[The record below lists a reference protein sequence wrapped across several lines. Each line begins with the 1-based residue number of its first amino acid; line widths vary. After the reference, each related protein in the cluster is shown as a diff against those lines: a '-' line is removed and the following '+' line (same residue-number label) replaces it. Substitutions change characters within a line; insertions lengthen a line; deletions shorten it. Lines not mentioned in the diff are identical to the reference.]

1 MSTNDSDDGLG
12 HESVVAVVV
21 AAGSGSRLGGETPK
35 ALRELRGRSLVGR
48 AVTSLA
54 SAGVTRVVVV
64 APVSYVDQT
73 RAVLADLEP
82 DVDLVV
88 VPGGSHRQDSVRR
101 GLAALDPEASSDLV
115 VLVHDAAR
123 PLVPTQVV
131 TRVIAAV
138 RAGELAVVPVVPVT
152 DTIRAYA
159 SEAGG
164 PARVVDRTLL
174 RAVQTPQ
181 GFAFSALWEAHQLAL
196 QTGAELTD
204 DAAVCELAGHQVA
217 LVDGSALSFKITLP
231 LDLALAELICAA
243 ADPR

>member
-1 MSTNDSDDGLG
+1 MT
-12 HESVVAVVV
+12 ESVVAVVV

-48 AVTSLA
+48 SVARLA

-64 APVSYVDQT
+64 APAGYVEQT
-73 RAVLADLEP
+73 RVVLADLEP
-82 DVDLVV
+82 DVDVVV

-101 GLAALDPEASSDLV
+101 GLAALDPEPTSNLV

-123 PLVPTQVV
+123 PLVPTEVV

-138 RAGELAVVPVVPVT
+138 RSGELAVIPVVPVT

-159 SEAGG
+159 SEGDGVAGG
-164 PARVVDRTLL
+164 PAHVVDRTLL

-181 GFAFSALWEAHQLAL
+181 GFAFSVLWEAHQLARE
-196 QTGAELTD
+196 TGAELTD
-204 DAAVCELAGHQVA
+204 DAAVCELAGHRVA
-217 LVDGSALSFKITLP
+217 LVDGSALSFKITHP
-231 LDLALAELICAA
+231 LDLALAEVVCDA
-243 ADPR
+243 ADRLR

>member
-1 MSTNDSDDGLG
+1 MT
-12 HESVVAVVV
+12 EPVVAVVV
-21 AAGSGSRLGGETPK
+21 AAGSGSRLGGKTPK

-48 AVTSLA
+48 AVASLA
-54 SAGVTRVVVV
+54 AAGVTRIAVV
-64 APVSYVDQT
+64 APVAYLDQT

-82 DVDLVV
+82 GVEVVV

-101 GLAALDPEASSDLV
+101 GLAALDPEASSDHV

-123 PLVPTQVV
+123 PLVPTEVV

-138 RAGELAVVPVVPVT
+138 RAGELAVTPVVPVT

-159 SEAGG
+159 SETGG
-164 PARVVDRTLL
+164 AAHLLDRTLL

-181 GFAFSALWEAHQLAL
+181 GFAFSALWEAHQLAR

-204 DAAVCELAGHQVA
+204 DAAVCELAGHRVT

-231 LDLALAELICAA
+231 LDLALAELICDAA
-243 ADPR
+243 ERIG